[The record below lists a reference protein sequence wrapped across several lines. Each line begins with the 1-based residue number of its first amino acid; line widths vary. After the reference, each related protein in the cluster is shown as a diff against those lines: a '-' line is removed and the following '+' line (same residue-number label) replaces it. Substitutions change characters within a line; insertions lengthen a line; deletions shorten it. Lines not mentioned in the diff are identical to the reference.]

1 MILQALGA
9 PVGNDNKAPWQGRDR
24 TMKLK
29 TFVLGTSALAGVAML
44 GSASAVPAAAAEV
57 KPGGALDVT
66 ITGFLR
72 AEAGG
77 GEQDSISRDPDK
89 ARGLDFRNDTE
100 VHVLARGK
108 SEQTGLEYGATVEF
122 EADTNHSL
130 NTDETWMF
138 MRGGWGELRMGDEDG
153 AVDNSI
159 IGGQTIAAGTGGI
172 DGSTFVVAGIRG
184 EGVFPTETSDQT
196 KIRYY
201 TPSFGG
207 FSLGVSYTPTSNV
220 IDSGDPNGDNIADKG
235 GDAAM
240 QGQNTFEGALVYDGD
255 LGGVGLTASVV
266 GLFGQLRNGA
276 KDDPIVGGGGGFGGN
291 DYWNT
296 VGGVALDIFGF
307 KVAGSVGY
315 DKIGDENHQFATGG
329 IGYGFGPVNT
339 SITGAYI
346 WDSNNDFTDREGYDK
361 PYNIVF
367 SADYAL
373 APGLVLAGDVAVF
386 DIDTNSGPNDPGTGD
401 KGVAA
406 VARFAVA
413 F

>member
-1 MILQALGA
+1 
-9 PVGNDNKAPWQGRDR
+9 
-24 TMKLK
+24 MKLK
-29 TFVLGTSALAGVAML
+29 TIVLGTSALAGVAML

-77 GEQDSISRDPDK
+77 GEQDSISRDPNK

-122 EADTNHSL
+122 EADTDQTF

-138 MRGGWGELRMGDEDG
+138 LRGGWGEMRMGDEDG

-207 FSLGVSYTPTSNV
+207 FSMGVSYTPTSNQ
-220 IDSGDPNGDNIADKG
+220 IDSGNNNGDNIANKNTG
-235 GDAAM
+235 ASGAAM
-240 QGQNTFEGALVYDGD
+240 QAQDTFEGALVYDGD
-255 LGGVGLTASVV
+255 FGGVGVTASVV
-266 GLFGQLRNGA
+266 GLYGWLRNDA
-276 KDDPIVGGGGGFGGN
+276 KKPIEDGGFDGDEYYN
-291 DYWNT
+291 VT
-296 VGGVALDIFGF
+296 GGVALDLWGF
-307 KVAGSVGY
+307 KLAGSVGT
-315 DKIGDENHQFATGG
+315 DTIGNEDHQFATAG
-329 IGYGFGPVNT
+329 IAYGFGPVNT
-339 SITGAYI
+339 SITYATI
-346 WDSNNDFTDREGYDK
+346 WDSNNDFSDREGYDK
-361 PYNIVF
+361 PKNLVV

-373 APGLVLAGDVAVF
+373 APGLVLAGDVAFF
-386 DIDTNSGPNDPGTGD
+386 DLDAADTSTVGD
-401 KGVAA
+401 KGIAA
-406 VARFAVA
+406 VGRFAVA

>member
-1 MILQALGA
+1 MTLKNLALGTTA
-9 PVGNDNKAPWQGRDR
+9 LIGVG
-24 TMKLK
+24 L
-29 TFVLGTSALAGVAML
+29 LGGVSAL
-44 GSASAVPAAAAEV
+44 PAAAAEV

-77 GEQDSISRDPDK
+77 GDQDDLQRDANK
-89 ARGLDFRNDTE
+89 ANGLDFRNDSE

-122 EADTNHSL
+122 EADTNQSF

-138 MRGGWGELRMGDEDG
+138 LRGGWGELRMGDEDG
-153 AVDNSI
+153 VVDNSI

-172 DGSTFVVAGIRG
+172 DGSTFVVANIAG
-184 EGVFPTETSDQT
+184 EGVFPTETGDQT

-207 FSLGVSYTPTSNV
+207 FSVGVSYTPTSQV
-220 IDSGDPNGDNIADKG
+220 VDGSGFNGDFIANKG
-235 GDAAM
+235 GPNAM
-240 QGQNTFEGALVYDGD
+240 EGENTFEGALVYDGD
-255 LGGVGLTASVV
+255 LGGVGIKASVV
-266 GLFGQLRNGA
+266 GLYGQLKNGA
-276 KDDPIVGGGGGFGGN
+276 DAPIAAGGLGDDH
-291 DYWNT
+291 YWNVT
-296 VGGVALDIFGF
+296 GGAALDLYGF
-307 KVAGSVGY
+307 KLAGSVGTNHL
-315 DKIGDENHQFATGG
+315 GNLEHQFATAG
-329 IGYGFGPVNT
+329 IGAALGPVNT

-346 WDSNNDFTDREGYDK
+346 WDSNNDFSTANGYDK

-373 APGLVLAGDVAVF
+373 APGLVLAGDVAYF
-386 DIDTNSGPNDPGTGD
+386 NIDTNSASATGD
-401 KGVAA
+401 GGWAA
-406 VARFAVA
+406 VGRFAVA

>member
-1 MILQALGA
+1 MVYQALRA

-29 TFVLGTSALAGVAML
+29 NIILGTSALAGVAML
-44 GSASAVPAAAAEV
+44 GAATAAPAGAAEV

-77 GEQDSISRDPDK
+77 GEQDTLQRDADK

-122 EADTNHSL
+122 EADTDQTF

-138 MRGGWGELRMGDEDG
+138 LRGGWGELRMGDEDG

-159 IGGQTIAAGTGGI
+159 LGGQTIAAGTGGI
-172 DGSTFVVAGIRG
+172 DGSTFVVAGIAG
-184 EGVFPTETSDQT
+184 EGVFPTETGDQT

-207 FSLGVSYTPTSNV
+207 FSAGVSYTPTSNV
-220 IDSGDPNGDNIADKG
+220 IDGSALNGQNIADKG
-235 GDAAM
+235 GADAM
-240 QGQNTFEGALVYDGD
+240 EGENTFEGALVYDGEF
-255 LGGVGLTASVV
+255 GGVGFQASVV
-266 GLFGQLRNGA
+266 GLYGQLKNGA
-276 KDDPIVGGGGGFGGN
+276 KADIADGGLGKDEYWNVGGGAVV
-291 DYWNT
+291 DLY
-296 VGGVALDIFGF
+296 GF
-307 KVAGSVGY
+307 KLAGSVFTNHLG
-315 DKIGDENHQFATGG
+315 ELEHQFATAG

-339 SITGAYI
+339 SVTAAYI
-346 WDSNNDFTDREGYDK
+346 FDSNNDFSEANGYDK

-386 DIDTNSGPNDPGTGD
+386 DIDQNDDSTSGTGD
-401 KGVAA
+401 KGWAA
-406 VARFAVA
+406 VGRFAVA

>member
-1 MILQALGA
+1 MLLRKIL
-9 PVGNDNKAPWQGRDR
+9 
-24 TMKLK
+24 
-29 TFVLGTSALAGVAML
+29 LGTSAIAGASLMVAV
-44 GSASAVPAAAAEV
+44 VPTTAGAAEV
-57 KPGGALDVT
+57 KAGGYPDVT

-122 EADTNHSL
+122 EADTNHDL

-235 GDAAM
+235 GDDAM
-240 QGQNTFEGALVYDGD
+240 QGQDTFEGALVYDGD

-266 GLFGQLRNGA
+266 GLYGWLKNAA
-276 KDDPIVGGGGGFGGN
+276 KDDIADGGFGG
-291 DYWNT
+291 DEYWNAT
-296 VGGVALDIFGF
+296 GGVALDLFGF
-307 KVAGSVGY
+307 RLAGSVGT
-315 DKIGDENHQFATGG
+315 DNIGDEDHQFATAG
-329 IGYGFGPVNT
+329 IGAALGPVNT
-339 SITGAYI
+339 SITAAYI
-346 WDSNNDFTDREGYDK
+346 WDSNSDFRDREGYDK

-367 SADYAL
+367 SADIAL
-373 APGLVLAGDVAVF
+373 APGLVLAGDVAYF
-386 DIDTNSGPNDPGTGD
+386 NIDNNGGPADTGTSD

-406 VARFAVA
+406 VGRFAVA

>member
-1 MILQALGA
+1 MTLKNLALGTTA
-9 PVGNDNKAPWQGRDR
+9 LIGVG
-24 TMKLK
+24 L
-29 TFVLGTSALAGVAML
+29 LGGVSAL
-44 GSASAVPAAAAEV
+44 PAAAAEV

-77 GEQDSISRDPDK
+77 GDQDDLQRDANK
-89 ARGLDFRNDTE
+89 ANGLDFRNDSE

-122 EADTNHSL
+122 EVDTNQTL
-130 NTDETWMF
+130 NTDETWIF
-138 MRGGWGELRMGDEDG
+138 LRGGWGELRMGDEDG
-153 AVDNSI
+153 VVDNSI

-172 DGSTFVVAGIRG
+172 DGSTFVVANIAG

-207 FSLGVSYTPTSNV
+207 FSAGVSYTPTSQV
-220 IDSGDPNGDNIADKG
+220 VDGSGFNGDFIANKG
-235 GDAAM
+235 GANAM
-240 QGQNTFEGALVYDGD
+240 DGENTVEGGLVYDGD
-255 LGGVGLTASVV
+255 LGGVGIKASVV
-266 GLFGQLRNGA
+266 GLYGSLKNDAEVALG
-276 KDDPIVGGGGGFGGN
+276 DDN
-291 DYWNT
+291 YWNVT
-296 VGGVALDIFGF
+296 GGAAIDLYGF
-307 KVAGSVGY
+307 KLAGSVGTNTLGNL
-315 DKIGDENHQFATGG
+315 DHRFATAG

-339 SITGAYI
+339 SITAAYI
-346 WDSNNDFTDREGYDK
+346 FDSNNDFSDANGYDK

-373 APGLVLAGDVAVF
+373 APGLVLAGDVAYF
-386 DIDTNSGPNDPGTGD
+386 DIDTNSSNTTGTGD
-401 KGVAA
+401 GGWAA
-406 VARFAVA
+406 VGRFAVA

>member
-1 MILQALGA
+1 MPARPSTVIAMCTASLEHSGHLVVIGARCRPMIFQALRA

-29 TFVLGTSALAGVAML
+29 TIVLGTSALAGVAML

-122 EADTNHSL
+122 EADTNQTF

-138 MRGGWGELRMGDEDG
+138 LRGGWGELRMGDEDG

-220 IDSGDPNGDNIADKG
+220 IDSGTNNGDNIANKDG
-235 GDAAM
+235 AAAM
-240 QGQNTFEGALVYDGD
+240 QAQDTFEGALVYDGD
-255 LGGVGLTASVV
+255 FGGVGVTASVV
-266 GLFGQLRNGA
+266 GLYGWLKNAAKNHIRGRRLR
-276 KDDPIVGGGGGFGGN
+276 
-291 DYWNT
+291 
-296 VGGVALDIFGF
+296 
-307 KVAGSVGY
+307 
-315 DKIGDENHQFATGG
+315 
-329 IGYGFGPVNT
+329 
-339 SITGAYI
+339 
-346 WDSNNDFTDREGYDK
+346 R
-361 PYNIVF
+361 
-367 SADYAL
+367 
-373 APGLVLAGDVAVF
+373 
-386 DIDTNSGPNDPGTGD
+386 
-401 KGVAA
+401 
-406 VARFAVA
+406 R
-413 F
+413 